1 MFYQIHLSSHQM
13 SNVAETDIA
22 GDYCSGYDV
31 IQNRQK
37 RTFKI
42 AKIWHFFCH
51 LLIPGDNNE
60 DGGALIYRSKLVLL
74 FILLLFTILAIK
86 LSLILTND
94 VYEHRYHQYRSKQP
108 FSRVNIVDRNGKI
121 LSHNISVFTLYLQA
135 SRMDNFSKEIDKIN
149 NIIPN
154 TITDKDKVVKKLAER
169 RTTNKTI
176 FIKKNLSIQQKQAL
190 IDAGVQGLVFENDE
204 KRFYTS
210 QSANNIVGYC
220 PSNNNCISGIEK
232 GLNEYLSNTKNPPL
246 RLSIDNVAQ
255 TILIPTQVHKHQDY
269 NY

>member
-1 MFYQIHLSSHQM
+1 M
-13 SNVAETDIA
+13 SNVAETNIA
-22 GDYCSGYDV
+22 GDYCNGYDV

-94 VYEHRYHQYRSKQP
+94 VYKHKYYQYNGKQP
-108 FSRVNIVDRNGKI
+108 FSRVSIVDRNGKI

-135 SRMDNFSKEIDKIN
+135 SKMDDFFLYFYKIN
-149 NIIPN
+149 KII
-154 TITDKDKVVKKLAER
+154 L
-169 RTTNKTI
+169 
-176 FIKKNLSIQQKQAL
+176 
-190 IDAGVQGLVFENDE
+190 
-204 KRFYTS
+204 
-210 QSANNIVGYC
+210 NNI
-220 PSNNNCISGIEK
+220 SDIIK
-232 GLNEYLSNTKNPPL
+232 F
-246 RLSIDNVAQ
+246 I
-255 TILIPTQVHKHQDY
+255 
-269 NY
+269 